1 MKAPAPLQDE
11 ARSSEAVLEPDDSS
25 AGQKDVFVQWR
36 AHHEK
41 YEIKGEVNTVA
52 GLKLHWD
59 RKMKL
64 IAEVPKFEITVGCS
78 TNTVKNMQLKGIK
91 MKVELLPPWL
101 YDTEMKNVTALE
113 CHIKLLQLAGN
124 VAGSEVQQPPNI
136 HSLLLFGTSHAFG
149 QLEKLDIG
157 CCCLVAALFLICTCV
172 AQGANWLTL
181 VNKATTQVPFL
192 SFKYSSESANALA
205 VCFDK
210 SFLEVAW
217 SGHLL
222 RDFRFAI
229 KTFKQ
234 LKIVS
239 EERHIMDM
247 QVTLHVHSVLESQ
260 TPCKLWGFARSHRIS
275 L

>member
-1 MKAPAPLQDE
+1 MN
-11 ARSSEAVLEPDDSS
+11 
-25 AGQKDVFVQWR
+25 DV
-36 AHHEK
+36 
-41 YEIKGEVNTVA
+41 
-52 GLKLHWD
+52 
-59 RKMKL
+59 
-64 IAEVPKFEITVGCS
+64 
-78 TNTVKNMQLKGIK
+78 
-91 MKVELLPPWL
+91 
-101 YDTEMKNVTALE
+101 
-113 CHIKLLQLAGN
+113 
-124 VAGSEVQQPPNI
+124 
-136 HSLLLFGTSHAFG
+136 
-149 QLEKLDIG
+149 
-157 CCCLVAALFLICTCV
+157 ICTCV